1 MVWISLHLTLFI
13 YLYKRGDREIP
24 TSPVSG
30 YDATKDIEALRADS
44 PALNPLTG
52 TDARSDARTSLTI
65 IYPTTDTANDTADSG
80 ESGLRI
86 TWWRLLNSV
95 VLVVFG
101 VVKAVK
107 AFQGKAIISNAFDVV
122 LGVIWAL
129 MYVSQLQQ
137 YSICLS

>member
-1 MVWISLHLTLFI
+1 MNLLHLALVI
-13 YLYKRGDREIP
+13 YLHKRKDREIP
-24 TSPVSG
+24 ASPVSG
-30 YDATKDIEALRADS
+30 YDCTKDIEALRADS
-44 PALNPLTG
+44 PPLNPLTG
-52 TDARSDARTSLTI
+52 TDAESDARTSLTI
-65 IYPTTDTANDTADSG
+65 VYPTTDTTADSG

-107 AFQGKAIISNAFDVV
+107 SFQSKAIISNAFDVV

-129 MYVSQLQQ
+129 MYVSQLQR
-137 YSICLS
+137 YSMSIF